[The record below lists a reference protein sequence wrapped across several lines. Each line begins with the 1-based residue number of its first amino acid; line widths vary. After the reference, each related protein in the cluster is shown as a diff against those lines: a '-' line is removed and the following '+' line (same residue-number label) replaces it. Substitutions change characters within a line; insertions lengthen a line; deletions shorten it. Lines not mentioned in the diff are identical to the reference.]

1 MVHHISLGAETL
13 PAALRALEGSM
24 VVVHP
29 HVNRQVMS
37 VVERFFAGGHSANK
51 VSPRLV
57 VGKVNLQELRTS
69 ELFLAGLVAALKDLC
84 ASLVLQGRIS
94 SIVSL
99 KTHLSLPLAI
109 EGEGR
114 RVGVR
119 VF

>member
-57 VGKVNLQELRTS
+57 VGKVGLQELRTS
-69 ELFLAGLVAALKDLC
+69 ELFLAGLVATLKDLC
-84 ASLVLQGRIS
+84 VSLVLQKS

-99 KTHLSLPLAI
+99 KTHLGLPLAI
-109 EGEGR
+109 EGEVR
-114 RVGVR
+114 RVAVR